1 MATKRVVVKDC
12 PAKINLFLEILGR
25 RPDGY
30 HDLATVMAPVS
41 VYDTLE
47 VRAGRGFRLEVEGA
61 SLPGLNLVEKAYR
74 AAARRAKI
82 PGARVRLVK
91 RIPAGSGLGGG
102 SSDAAAMIEALDEL
116 YGLGLDRHAVAA
128 EIGSDLNLFLQR
140 RPALCTG
147 RGERVAPL
155 GFSLPVHAVLVWPG
169 FPLSTADVFRRARE
183 FLTRK
188 PRSVMDFLNIAAS
201 RRPGDLGVALFNRLE
216 RPAFSL
222 RPELRSW
229 ARRLRRWP
237 FRAVRMTGSGSALY
251 GLCRNAGEARAL
263 AREVG
268 TAKDA
273 WVAPAGPAAG
283 EDATW
288 KSPRSASSS

>member
-1 MATKRVVVKDC
+1 MARPRRVVREC

-47 VRAGRGFRLEVEGA
+47 VRAARGFRLEVEGA
-61 SLPGLNLVEKAYR
+61 VLPGVNLVEKAFR

-91 RIPAGSGLGGG
+91 RVPAGSGLGGG

-128 EIGSDLNLFLQR
+128 EIGSDLNLFLAR

-155 GFSLPVHAVLVWPG
+155 AFPLSAHAVLVWPG
-169 FPLSTADVFRRARE
+169 FPLPTADVFRRARE
-183 FLTRK
+183 FLTLR
-188 PRSVMDFLNIAAS
+188 PRSVMDFLNIAAR
-201 RRPGDLGVALFNRLE
+201 RRPRSLGAALFNRLE

-222 RPELRSW
+222 RPELADW

-237 FRAVRMTGSGSALY
+237 FQAVRMTGSGSALF
-251 GLCRNAGEARAL
+251 GLCRTSDEARSL
-263 AREVG
+263 ARKVAAEM
-268 TAKDA
+268 DA
-273 WVAPAGPAAG
+273 WVAPVGSVAG
-283 EDATW
+283 EDVW
-288 KSPRSASSS
+288 RSRKSASSS

>member
-1 MATKRVVVKDC
+1 MPRPRRVVRDC

-41 VYDTLE
+41 VFDTLE
-47 VRAGRGFRLEVEGA
+47 VRPARGFHLEVEGA
-61 SLPGLNLVEKAYR
+61 VLPGVNLVEKAFR
-74 AAARRAKI
+74 ACARRAKL

-91 RIPAGSGLGGG
+91 RVPAGSGLGGG

-128 EIGSDLNLFLQR
+128 EIGSDLNLFLAG

-155 GFSLPVHAVLVWPG
+155 AFPLPLHAVLVWPG
-169 FPLSTADVFRRARE
+169 FPLPTADVFRRARE
-183 FLTRK
+183 FLTRRR
-188 PRSVMDFLNIAAS
+188 RSVMDFLNIAVR
-201 RRPGDLGVALFNRLE
+201 RRPDALGAALFNRLE
-216 RPAFSL
+216 TPAFSL
-222 RPELRSW
+222 RPELAVW

-237 FRAVRMTGSGSALY
+237 FQAVRMTGSGSALF
-251 GLCRNAGEARAL
+251 GLCRTSAEARSL
-263 AREVG
+263 ARKVAAA
-268 TAKDA
+268 TDA
-273 WVAPAGPAAG
+273 WVAQVATVAG
-283 EDATW
+283 EDVW

>member
-1 MATKRVVVKDC
+1 MANPRRVVRDC

-30 HDLATVMAPVS
+30 HELATVMAPVS

-47 VRAGRGFRLEVEGA
+47 LRPGRGFRLEVEGA
-61 SLPGLNLVEKAYR
+61 ALPGLNTVEKAWR
-74 AAARRAKI
+74 AVAARARI

-128 EIGSDLNLFLQR
+128 EIGSDVNLFLGR
-140 RPALCTG
+140 GPALCTG

-155 GFSLPVHAVLVWPG
+155 AFPLPVHAVLVWTG
-169 FPLSTADVFRRARE
+169 RPLSTAEVYRGARE
-183 FLTRK
+183 FLTPR
-188 PRSVMDFLNIAAS
+188 PRSVMDFLNTAAG
-201 RRPGDLGVALFNRLE
+201 RRPGDLGKALFNRLE

-222 RPELRSW
+222 RPDLAAL
-229 ARRLRRWP
+229 ARRLRRRP
-237 FRAVRMTGSGSALY
+237 FQAVRMTGSGSALF
-251 GLCRNAGEARAL
+251 GLCRSAAEARTLARDVAGEL
-263 AREVG
+263 
-268 TAKDA
+268 DA
-273 WVAPAGPAAG
+273 WVAPAGPAAV
-283 EDATW
+283 EDAW